1 MPIKNKNGRIKVRS
15 QLLNLR
21 KFGWK
26 LADWIKKFSKI
37 IYINYEQKN
46 KHLETHFGKL
56 TQDNEKKL
64 SNL

>member
-1 MPIKNKNGRIKVRS
+1 MKNINGRFKVRS
-15 QLLNLR
+15 QLLKLR
-21 KFGWK
+21 KFGGK

>member
-1 MPIKNKNGRIKVRS
+1 MKTS
-15 QLLNLR
+15 Q
-21 KFGWK
+21 
-26 LADWIKKFSKI
+26 WIKKFSKR